1 MSLTWKLCCG
11 FMFALVLQVLQM
23 GTGAHFT
30 AHLQTAAGQVAAS
43 LTGILAVQNGLD
55 ATAALQARLAVDRR
69 PGAATP
75 DPRVYRVYVDELRAQ
90 IAAIDRALPTADV
103 TATAASRIATVETEL
118 RGVMAALGTTPD
130 GVAEALVFL
139 DDALG
144 DAAEA
149 LHQVRV
155 RVGAIARQG
164 MADEA
169 AIKDLPL
176 QASVYITLAGVVVLA
191 LFVGWFSRQLVL
203 PIEAAWA
210 ALEGRVAART
220 AELERANVDLR
231 VAKDAAEDAIAAK
244 SRLLANVSHELRTPL
259 TAILGFTEE
268 LAHGLGAEAAP
279 ALGDAL
285 ATVQRN
291 AHHLVRLVGDLL
303 DVSKLEAG
311 KMTLE
316 RLPVPLVALVH
327 EVAAAARHKAQAKG
341 LEVRVTADPAV
352 PAAVLGDPVRL
363 RQIVT
368 NLVDNAVKFT
378 ARGGVEITVRFTAA
392 PTPTVALDVCDS
404 GIGMDA
410 ATLARLFRPFE
421 QADLSTTRQY
431 GGTGLGLALSR
442 QLAQGMGGDLTATS
456 EPGRGSCFH
465 FTLPVTAVAPL
476 AALPSPEVPAPTTTG
491 PVLAGR
497 RVLVVEDGADNQRL
511 IGSILRRAGCE
522 VEFAGDGAQGV
533 ARWGTG
539 REPLD
544 AILMDLQ
551 MPVMDGLQATRALR
565 QQGCCTPIFALTA
578 NAQPE
583 DRDAC
588 LAAGCDGFLTKPI
601 DRKALLGV
609 LAGLGPGTPTAAAR
623 QG

>member
-11 FMFALVLQVLQM
+11 FLFALVLQVLQM

-30 AHLQTAAGQVAAS
+30 ALLQTAAGQVATS

-69 PGAATP
+69 PGKGAP
-75 DPRVYRVYVDELRAQ
+75 DPRVYQVYVDELRAQ
-90 IAAIDRALPTADV
+90 IAAIDQALPAAEV
-103 TATAASRIATVETEL
+103 TKTVASRIAHVQEEL
-118 RGVMAALGTTPD
+118 QGVVAAATPD
-130 GVAEALVFL
+130 DTAEALVFL

-155 RVGAIARQG
+155 QVGAIARQG

-176 QASVYITLAGVVVLA
+176 QASVYITLTGVVVLA

-210 ALEGRVAART
+210 ALEGRVAERT
-220 AELERANVDLR
+220 TELERANVDLR
-231 VAKDAAEDAIAAK
+231 LAKDAAEDAIAAK

-268 LAHGLGAEAAP
+268 LAHGLGTAATP

-316 RLPVPLVALVH
+316 HLPVPLVALVH

-341 LEVRVTADPAV
+341 LDVRVTADPAV
-352 PAAVLGDPVRL
+352 PAAILGDPVRL

-378 ARGGVEITVRFTAA
+378 ARGGVEITVRCTDA
-392 PTPTVALDVCDS
+392 PVPTVAVDVCDS

-476 AALPSPEVPAPTTTG
+476 ATQPASAAPTPPPAG

-522 VEFAGDGAQGV
+522 VELAGDGAQGV
-533 ARWGTG
+533 AHWIAGKG
-539 REPLD
+539 SLD

-565 QQGCCTPIFALTA
+565 EQGCRTPIFALTA

-583 DRDAC
+583 DRAAC

-601 DRKALLGV
+601 DRKVLLAALADTLQATP
-609 LAGLGPGTPTAAAR
+609 AGPSRRA
-623 QG
+623 